1 MRFVNLYFNDL
12 DNNNIISLLKNIF
25 EYNKFF
31 EKGKPTYEKSDYNT
45 TLLGKLKTKNFI
57 KNNYDNKWSDSKFR
71 VTTNY

>member
-25 EYNKFF
+25 ESHKFF
-31 EKGKPTYEKSDYNT
+31 EKGKPTYVKSDYNT

-57 KNNYDNKWSDSKFR
+57 KNNYDDKWSDSKFR